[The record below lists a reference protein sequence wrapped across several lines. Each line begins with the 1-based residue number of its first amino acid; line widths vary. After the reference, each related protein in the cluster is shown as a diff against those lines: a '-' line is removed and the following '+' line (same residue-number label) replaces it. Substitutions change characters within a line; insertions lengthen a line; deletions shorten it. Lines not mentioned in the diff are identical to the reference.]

1 VHPGAD
7 LELLITSRHPIVAVD
22 TFEEER
28 LEELCRDIAGRLD
41 LPLFI
46 WTVTGGLVRA
56 VGQER
61 VANTSQPGAA
71 LAQLLSAPA
80 RGLYFFKDLHHY
92 LQDPV
97 IIRQLIDLTR
107 TFGGAYRTL
116 LFPAPVS
123 EIPQDLKHLVACY
136 RLELPGTEDLKLLA
150 RRTIKELCRDH
161 NIRIDL
167 TAEELT
173 RLVDSL
179 RGLTAFEAERALSQ
193 AILRDFALTRDDLPF
208 LAGVKKEIP
217 QKDGLLDFYPR
228 ETSMAE
234 TGGLQNLKSWVA
246 KRRRGFTQ
254 EARDFGLDPPKG
266 IMLLGVQGCG
276 KSLSATAVAREWE
289 LPLLKLE
296 PGRLYDKFVGESERN
311 LEGALSIAERMA
323 PAVLWIDEIEKGFA
337 SVSSSEADA
346 GLSKRIFG
354 RLLGWLQ
361 DKPAPVFVAA
371 TCNAVETLPPEMIRK
386 GRFDEIFFIDLPGP
400 QQRADILAIHLR
412 KRKRDPAGFDL
423 GSLAAAADGFS
434 GAELEQAV
442 VSALYS
448 AFSGGEA
455 LTTSELL
462 AEISQ
467 TRPLSVTRREDIQA
481 LREWAR
487 GRTVPAG

>member
-1 VHPGAD
+1 M
-7 LELLITSRHPIVAVD
+7 
-22 TFEEER
+22 
-28 LEELCRDIAGRLD
+28 
-41 LPLFI
+41 
-46 WTVTGGLVRA
+46 
-56 VGQER
+56 
-61 VANTSQPGAA
+61 
-71 LAQLLSAPA
+71 
-80 RGLYFFKDLHHY
+80 
-92 LQDPV
+92 
-97 IIRQLIDLTR
+97 
-107 TFGGAYRTL
+107 
-116 LFPAPVS
+116 
-123 EIPQDLKHLVACY
+123 VACY
-136 RLELPGTEDLKLLA
+136 RFELPGAEDLKLLA
-150 RRTIKELCRDH
+150 RQTIKELCRDH
-161 NIRIDL
+161 DIRIDL
-167 TAEELT
+167 TAADLT
-173 RLVDSL
+173 RLVENL
-179 RGLTAFEAERALSQ
+179 RGLTAFEAEHALTQ
-193 AILRDFALTRDDLPF
+193 AILRDLALTHDDLPF
-208 LAGVKKEIP
+208 LAGVKKEIL

-228 ETSMAE
+228 ETSLAE
-234 TGGLQNLKSWVA
+234 IGGLQNLKAWVA

-266 IMLLGVQGCG
+266 ILLLGVQGCG
-276 KSLSATAVAREWE
+276 KSLSATAVARDWE

-311 LEGALSIAERMA
+311 LEQALSIAERMA
-323 PAVLWIDEIEKGFA
+323 PAVLWIDEIEKGFT
-337 SVSSSEADA
+337 SVSSSETDA

-400 QQRADILAIHLR
+400 EQRADILAIHLR

-423 GSLAAAADGFS
+423 GSLAAAAEGFS

-448 AFSGGEA
+448 AFSGGEP

-462 AEISQ
+462 AEITQ
-467 TRPLSVTRREDIQA
+467 TRPLSVTRREDIQT